1 MDEILPRSTPLLQ
14 SGFKQYNQ
22 PSSFGGHNIAPYTLP
37 PISGAP
43 PSSDLPLPP
52 GSNIVHNNVNVPHQI
67 ARFLQPSL
75 SPLISESLSAFIG
88 GYGAAGTRVY
98 PSQNR
103 ASLQSSS
110 IPESRRL
117 SSTSVRRAS
126 LTSSRSSQISGHSR
140 SSSLPEVLKRN
151 SRSSVSGPVHTS
163 TTQLADIAEIAP
175 VDPADIAALR
185 YGAMMTSKWLSFGRV
200 LFSPAH
206 NELQLAEEPRVLVV
220 DGLGSDWSYY
230 VALTYKMASVYNL
243 CPDSLGSPASSWPDP
258 EQKAPRNHFQIPFSG
273 IASPIPFPK
282 GFFNAVVF
290 RFPATASEDAYK
302 FLVSEC
308 KRVLRPGGFLE
319 VAVLDLDL
327 VNMGNN
333 MRKAVR
339 DLKTRIQRRDQNIC
353 LQNLSDV
360 LVRLIGRRGFD
371 DVQRC
376 IVGVPA
382 VGRIPRS
389 QDVSSISSDDGSSA
403 MRPLRRHEKSAEAS
417 EDLKFSF
424 ADLLDE
430 SATLQFVPGN
440 GSNDESITKMVAKVG
455 RWWYSTCYEQVNHKI
470 EQTIWSDRSLLQE
483 CERNGTS
490 FRLLICHA
498 QKPAQPRRRTVS
510 V

>member
-1 MDEILPRSTPLLQ
+1 
-14 SGFKQYNQ
+14 
-22 PSSFGGHNIAPYTLP
+22 
-37 PISGAP
+37 
-43 PSSDLPLPP
+43 
-52 GSNIVHNNVNVPHQI
+52 
-67 ARFLQPSL
+67 
-75 SPLISESLSAFIG
+75 
-88 GYGAAGTRVY
+88 
-98 PSQNR
+98 
-103 ASLQSSS
+103 
-110 IPESRRL
+110 
-117 SSTSVRRAS
+117 
-126 LTSSRSSQISGHSR
+126 
-140 SSSLPEVLKRN
+140 
-151 SRSSVSGPVHTS
+151 VHTS
-163 TTQLADIAEIAP
+163 TTQLADIAEITP

-282 GFFNAVVF
+282 GYFNAVVF

-302 FLVSEC
+302 FFVSEC

-339 DLKTRIQRRDQNIC
+339 DLKTRIQRRDQNLC

-389 QDVSSISSDDGSSA
+389 QDVSSISSDDAGGA
-403 MRPLRRHEKSAEAS
+403 ARTTRHRENSAEGN

-455 RWWYSTCYEQVNHKI
+455 RWWYSTCYEQVNHNI
-470 EQTIWSDRSLLQE
+470 EHAIWSDRSLLKE
-483 CERNGTS
+483 CEKNGTS

-498 QKPAQPRRRTVS
+498 QKPAQTRRRTVS